1 MVAQTVIEEA
11 GKLLNPPLDE
21 AIDPL
26 QIIALTPIRPYEE
39 IGDIGCGPGYLT
51 LPLAK
56 HAYDGKVYAIDP
68 RKEMLDVV
76 RDRVDSARL
85 GNVEFVL
92 SKRIKV
98 PLNDDVLDGAV
109 ASDVLTAARRPRSLL
124 KEVHRLLRGGAWLAI
139 IDWISPNNSD
149 GSENVGDGR
158 LPAERVA
165 DMASEIGFTRVTLRL
180 VGGQRYLLLL
190 RKRTAVKC

>member
-1 MVAQTVIEEA
+1 MVSKTTSKEA
-11 GKLLNPPLDE
+11 EKLLNPSLDE

-56 HAYDGKVYAIDP
+56 HAYDGKVYAIDS
-68 RKEMLDVV
+68 RKQMLGIV
-76 RDRVDSARL
+76 RERVDAARL
-85 GNVEFVL
+85 GNVELVA

-98 PLNDDVLDGAV
+98 PLDDGSLDGSV
-109 ASDVLTAARRPRSLL
+109 VCDVLTAAPRPRSLL
-124 KEVHRLLRGGAWLAI
+124 KEAHRLLRVGGWLAI
-139 IDWISPNNSD
+139 IDWTSTSPAD
-149 GSENVGDGR
+149 GAVDGNQKR
-158 LPAERVA
+158 LSPAKVTE
-165 DMASEIGFTRVTLRL
+165 MAAELGFARVTLRL

-190 RKRTAVKC
+190 RKRASE

>member
-1 MVAQTVIEEA
+1 MVTKTTIQEA
-11 GKLLNPPLDE
+11 EKLLNPSLDE

-26 QIIALTPIRPYEE
+26 QIIALIPIRPYEE

-56 HAYDGKVYAIDP
+56 HAYDGKVFAIDS
-68 RKEMLDVV
+68 RKQMLDIV

-85 GNVEFVL
+85 GNVDFVQ

-98 PLNDDVLDGAV
+98 PLDSDALDGSV
-109 ASDVLTAARRPRSLL
+109 LCDVLTAAPRPKSLL
-124 KEVHRLLRGGAWLAI
+124 KEAHRLLRTGGWLAI
-139 IDWISPNNSD
+139 IDWTNSQLTDSEESASGKRLSP
-149 GSENVGDGR
+149 
-158 LPAERVA
+158 ARVTEMAA
-165 DMASEIGFTRVTLRL
+165 DLGFARVTLRL

-190 RKRTAVKC
+190 RKRASA

>member
-1 MVAQTVIEEA
+1 MVAQTTIEEA
-11 GKLLNPPLDE
+11 ERLLNPSLEE

-68 RKEMLDVV
+68 RKEMLDIV
-76 RDRVDSARL
+76 RERVASAHL
-85 GNVEFVL
+85 GNVQYVA

-98 PLNDDVLDGAV
+98 PLDDEVLDGSV
-109 ASDVLTAARRPRSLL
+109 VSDVVSAARRPRSVL
-124 KEVHRLLRGGAWLAI
+124 KEVRRLLRNGGWLAI
-139 IDWISPNNSD
+139 IDWISSEGTETDSD
-149 GSENVGDGR
+149 RR

-165 DMASEIGFTRVTLRL
+165 AIAAELGFTRVTLRL

>member
-1 MVAQTVIEEA
+1 MVAQTTIEEA
-11 GKLLNPPLDE
+11 EKLLNPSLDK

-68 RKEMLDVV
+68 RKEMLDIV
-76 RDRVDSARL
+76 RERVASAHL
-85 GNVEFVL
+85 GNVEYVA

-98 PLNDDVLDGAV
+98 PLDDEVLDGSV
-109 ASDVLTAARRPRSLL
+109 VSDVMSAARRPRSVL
-124 KEVHRLLRGGAWLAI
+124 KEVRRLLRNGGWLAI
-139 IDWISPNNSD
+139 IDWINSEGTETD
-149 GSENVGDGR
+149 NDRR

-165 DMASEIGFTRVTLRL
+165 AMAADLGFTRVTLRL